1 MKTLIVTATPTG
13 AVSVEADGFKG
24 QGCTAASE
32 FLTKA
37 LGTIATVTKKPEHS
51 QVATTTSNTQQQ
63 RT

>member
-1 MKTLIVTATPTG
+1 MKTLTVTATPTG

-32 FLTKA
+32 FLTQA
-37 LGTIATVTKKPEHS
+37 LGTVASVTKKPEHS
-51 QVATTTSNTQQQ
+51 QVSTTTSTTQHQ